1 MYSCLAVIVLL
12 EYQSGHDSYERYF
25 GLSTDVSEVLH
36 RWAEKH
42 SHFKDS
48 EEGVGHILWMIF
60 LKIRYGNHYWCK
72 NAFLFHLLQK

>member
-1 MYSCLAVIVLL
+1 MGLKFVSKMIGIPKQIISFFGIKAKFKTQSSYIVLL

-42 SHFKDS
+42 SHFKHS
-48 EEGVGHILWMIF
+48 VE
-60 LKIRYGNHYWCK
+60 
-72 NAFLFHLLQK
+72 A